1 MAKVLIVE
9 DEAII
14 GMLLSEVL
22 AGMGHEVIGVAA
34 TEGAAIALAEEYLP
48 DLLIVDAGLT
58 SGNGLSA
65 VDAILTTRF
74 VPHVFTTG
82 NALKVRLLKPDAV
95 VLEKP
100 FHESELAE
108 AITSAFSQNQ
118 AQKQELP
125 T

>member
-1 MAKVLIVE
+1 VARILIIE

-22 AGMGHEVIGVAA
+22 AGMGHEVIGVVA
-34 TEGAAIALAEEYLP
+34 TEGGAIELAAQYLP

-58 SGNGLSA
+58 SGNGVSA
-65 VDAILTTRF
+65 VDSILATRF
-74 VPHVFTTG
+74 VPHLFTTG

-100 FHESELAE
+100 FHEAELAD
-108 AITSAFSQNQ
+108 AIVSALSQTE
-118 AQKQELP
+118 ELP
-125 T
+125 A

>member
-1 MAKVLIVE
+1 MPKLSILVVE

-22 AGMGHEVIGVAA
+22 AGMGHRVIGVVA
-34 TEGAAIALAEEYLP
+34 TQAAAIALAAEYLP

-65 VDAILTTRF
+65 VDAILANRF
-74 VPHVFTTG
+74 VPHIYTTG
-82 NALKVRLLKPDAV
+82 NALKVRLLKPDAI

-100 FHESELAE
+100 FHEAELAD
-108 AITSAFSQNQ
+108 AIALALSQI
-118 AQKQELP
+118 QELP
-125 T
+125 A

>member
-1 MAKVLIVE
+1 MANILIIE

-22 AGMGHEVIGVAA
+22 VGMGHTVIGVAA
-34 TEGAAIALAEEYLP
+34 TEDGAIGLAAEYLP

-65 VDAILTTRF
+65 VDTILSTRF
-74 VPHVFTTG
+74 VPHIFATG
-82 NALKVRLLKPDAV
+82 NAHKVRQLKPEAI

-100 FHESELAE
+100 FDEAELAA
-108 AITSAFSQNQ
+108 AIERA
-118 AQKQELP
+118 LP
-125 T
+125 QREV

>member
-1 MAKVLIVE
+1 MPKLSILVVE

-22 AGMGHEVIGVAA
+22 AGMGHRVIGVVA
-34 TEGAAIALAEEYLP
+34 TESAAIALALEYLP

-65 VDAILTTRF
+65 VDAILANHF
-74 VPHVFTTG
+74 VPHIYTTG
-82 NALKVRLLKPDAV
+82 NALKVRLLKPDAI

-100 FHESELAE
+100 FHEAELAD
-108 AITSAFSQNQ
+108 AIALALSQI
-118 AQKQELP
+118 QELP